1 MEDVPLLLKSEGVN
15 DIQKVLSV
23 VFSSLPSNFG
33 EFIKWIAE
41 VRSQEDFGQTLS
53 TEEKARVAM
62 KVL

>member
-1 MEDVPLLLKSEGVN
+1 MDDVPNLVKSDDVK
-15 DIQKVLSV
+15 DVRKVLSV

-41 VRSQEDFGQTLS
+41 VRRREDGGQNLSQEEKGRLS
-53 TEEKARVAM
+53 L

>member
-33 EFIKWIAE
+33 ELIKWIAE
-41 VRSQEDFGQTLS
+41 VRSQEDFGQILS

>member
-1 MEDVPLLLKSEGVN
+1 MN

>member
-1 MEDVPLLLKSEGVN
+1 MDDVPNLMKSEDLKDVH
-15 DIQKVLSV
+15 KVLLA

-41 VRSQEDFGQTLS
+41 VRRREDGGQNLSQE
-53 TEEKARVAM
+53 EKGRLAL

>member
-1 MEDVPLLLKSEGVN
+1 MEDVPLLLKSKGVN

-23 VFSSLPSNFG
+23 VFTSLPSNFG

-41 VRSQEDFGQTLS
+41 VRRGEDGGQSLS
-53 TEEKARVAM
+53 PEEKARLAI